1 MIPSIENVVQLDFLK
16 YLNQKENQISLRT
29 KQRYLS
35 DINYYIEN
43 YINNSNIIDG
53 LDKFFVPRDI
63 ASFLSYRRS
72 STARATVVNF
82 MNFLKEY
89 GHLSTLKYIELNDYL
104 RTLKLTKVEKQ
115 MKFFSNEELSFLL
128 SDKINYSDKD
138 SEEDKIILH
147 LILMMSYHLIFEQD
161 HLIKLNWS
169 DVDLDKKRI
178 NNLRKDRLAYK
189 WISLND
195 GLWEKLNE
203 MKKNITDINDDSPV
217 LIHKGER
224 LNTNKINSL
233 LSILKRKQN
242 LSILGGTTDIQ
253 KINRS
258 KILQDLNSTNGKE
271 TIEIIQITGITKSTQ
286 FEHALEEFLLS
297 EYSRISSDN
306 S

>member
-1 MIPSIENVVQLDFLK
+1 MIPSIENIVHFDFLK
-16 YLNQKENQISLRT
+16 YLNRKENQISLRT

-35 DINYYIEN
+35 DINYYLEN

-63 ASFLSYRRS
+63 ESFLNNRRS
-72 STARATVVNF
+72 STARATVFNF

-89 GHLSTLKYIELNDYL
+89 GHLSALKYIELNDYL
-104 RTLKLTKVEKQ
+104 RSLKLTIVEKQ
-115 MKFFSNEELSFLL
+115 MKFFYDEELSFLL
-128 SDKINYSDKD
+128 SDKIKYGKKD
-138 SEEDKIILH
+138 TEEDKTILH

-178 NNLRKDRLAYK
+178 NNLREDRLAYR

-195 GLWEKLNE
+195 ELWQKLSK
-203 MKKNITDINDDSPV
+203 MKQNATEIKDDSPV
-217 LIHKGER
+217 LIYKEER

-233 LSILKRKQN
+233 LSILKRKHN
-242 LSILGGTTDIQ
+242 LSILGGSTDIQ

-258 KILQDLNSTNGKE
+258 RILQDLNNTRGNG
-271 TIEIIQITGITKSTQ
+271 TIEIIKITGITKNTQ

-297 EYSRISSDN
+297 EYSRMSSDI
-306 S
+306 

>member
-1 MIPSIENVVQLDFLK
+1 M
-16 YLNQKENQISLRT
+16 
-29 KQRYLS
+29 
-35 DINYYIEN
+35 
-43 YINNSNIIDG
+43 
-53 LDKFFVPRDI
+53 
-63 ASFLSYRRS
+63 
-72 STARATVVNF
+72 
-82 MNFLKEY
+82 
-89 GHLSTLKYIELNDYL
+89 
-104 RTLKLTKVEKQ
+104 
-115 MKFFSNEELSFLL
+115 
-128 SDKINYSDKD
+128 
-138 SEEDKIILH
+138 
-147 LILMMSYHLIFEQD
+147 
-161 HLIKLNWS
+161 
-169 DVDLDKKRI
+169 
-178 NNLRKDRLAYK
+178 
-189 WISLND
+189 ND

>member
-1 MIPSIENVVQLDFLK
+1 MIPSIENIVHHDFLK
-16 YLNQKENQISLRT
+16 YLNRKENQISSRT

-35 DINYYIEN
+35 DINYYLEN
-43 YINNSNIIDG
+43 YINNSSIIDG

-63 ASFLSYRRS
+63 ESFLNNRRS
-72 STARATVVNF
+72 STARAAVVNF

-104 RTLKLTKVEKQ
+104 RSLKLTIVEKQ
-115 MKFFSNEELSFLL
+115 MKFFYDEELSFLL
-128 SDKINYSDKD
+128 SDKIHFGKKD
-138 SEEDKIILH
+138 TEEDKTILH

-178 NNLRKDRLAYK
+178 NNLREDRLAYK

-195 GLWEKLNE
+195 GLWKKLSQMKQNTTEINE
-203 MKKNITDINDDSPV
+203 DSPV
-217 LIHKGER
+217 LIYKGER

-242 LSILGGTTDIQ
+242 LSILGGSTDIQ

-258 KILQDLNSTNGKE
+258 RILQDLNNTRGKE
-271 TIEIIQITGITKSTQ
+271 TIEIIKITGITKNRQ

-297 EYSRISSDN
+297 EYSRMSSDI
-306 S
+306 